1 MKKITFALILL
12 ALPLLGVIPVR
23 ADDKA
28 VPEIEVVRV
37 EAGQKLAKALD
48 ELAFFCQ
55 ENKLFLGRDTC
66 YQLLLRFEPDHREAR
81 QRLKF
86 RRNGADWEQ
95 GKYSPPQNRNDEME
109 PIYQE
114 QIRKLVREYI
124 DTMIAALERTDTGWE
139 TPERNLALADVIHV
153 EPDNAKARDMM
164 GEAQSHGRW
173 VLKETA
179 NAERRHEELKA
190 EAKKL
195 LSEVKPPVRIQPTDE
210 ERKLGVNWNAGW
222 QGEWWRGLGTVGD
235 SEVKNTLKYMDA
247 SDKIF
252 NAIFG
257 IDFIRPKGCGFYLLA
272 DRRQA
277 KTVLTNHDAFGE
289 AQTKYLL
296 GLTAGWIPGQ
306 RVFFKWSDSDQMRLD
321 GSVRNAVGILML
333 ANLDISTKRGW
344 VWEGL
349 GLYIDEIITGA
360 KRTVFVTQKIHTTT
374 KREAEFDIERR
385 MKAPGANWLLIA
397 KELYDA
403 NLAPNLQAVGRK
415 ETNDLVA
422 EELVIGYALARYITE
437 GHPDL
442 ATKFFI
448 FHGERQPIYETI
460 ETVFKRKPPSFE
472 ARFRRW
478 LKEYN

>member
-1 MKKITFALILL
+1 MKRIFLALILL
-12 ALPLLGVIPVR
+12 VLPLLGSARV
-23 ADDKA
+23 AAEEGED
-28 VPEIEVVRV
+28 IESVRV
-37 EAGQKLAKALD
+37 ATGQKLATALD
-48 ELAFFCQ
+48 DLASFCQ

-66 YQLLLRFEPDHREAR
+66 YQILLRFQPNHREAR
-81 QRLKF
+81 KRLKY
-86 RRNGADWEQ
+86 RRNGADWVQ
-95 GKYSPPQNRNDEME
+95 GRYSPPQNRNDEME

-114 QIRKLVREYI
+114 QVRKLIREYI
-124 DTMIAALERTDTGWE
+124 DTMIAALERTDTGRE

-164 GEAQSHGRW
+164 GEAQLRGRW

-190 EAKKL
+190 AAKDL
-195 LSEVKPPVRIQPTDE
+195 LAAVKPPTRIQVTE
-210 ERKLGVNWNAGW
+210 AERKLGVKWNASW
-222 QGEWWRGLGTVGD
+222 QGEWWRGVGTVGD
-235 SEVKNTLKYMDA
+235 SEIKNTLRYMDA
-247 SDKIF
+247 SDRIF
-252 NAIFG
+252 FAIFG
-257 IDFIRPKGCGFYLLA
+257 LDFIRPKNCGLYLLTGK
-272 DRRQA
+272 RQA
-277 KTVLTNHDAFGE
+277 KTVLTNHPEFSE
-289 AQTKYLL
+289 SQTRYLL
-296 GLTAGWIPGQ
+296 GLTAGWIPGK
-306 RVFFKWSDSDQMRLD
+306 RIFFKWSDSEQMRLD

-333 ANLDISTKRGW
+333 GTFDISTKRGW

-360 KRTVFVTQKIHTTT
+360 KRTVFVTRKIHTTT
-374 KREAEFDIERR
+374 KRAAEFDIERR

-397 KELYDA
+397 RDLYDA
-403 NLAPNLQAVGRK
+403 NLAPDLQAVARK

-448 FHGERQPIYETI
+448 FHGESQPIYDTI
-460 ETVFKRKPPSFE
+460 DLIFKRPPPSFL

-478 LKEYN
+478 LAEYS